1 MASQTVA
8 TKTKETSSPV
18 EVQKLQAVGN
28 RANDAVARR
37 AYSLYLASG
46 GADGQDVAHWLQAES
61 EVLTRVPDIRES
73 SSWYTVNVPLQ
84 GFRPEQVQVG
94 VDENRAII
102 SADKT
107 QTNNQSGRDG
117 STTSESIFLMADWP
131 SAVDPSTA
139 SAYVKGDT
147 LTLTVKR
154 AEGAKASA

>member
-1 MASQTVA
+1 MASQTGA
-8 TKTKETSSPV
+8 TKSKETSSPV
-18 EVQKLQAVGN
+18 EVQRLQHVGN

-46 GADGQDVAHWLQAES
+46 GGDGQDVAHWLQAES

-73 SSWYTVNVPLQ
+73 SSWYTVNVPVQ
-84 GFRPEQVQVG
+84 GFSPEQIEVG
-94 VDENRAII
+94 VDENRAVIC
-102 SADKT
+102 ADKT
-107 QTNNQSGRDG
+107 SSNNESGKDG
-117 STTSESIFLMADWP
+117 GATSESIFMFAEWP

-139 SAYVKGDT
+139 SAYVKGDA